1 MVQILGAWSA
11 DHFNARGFHTAAF
24 ALMGAVGFMASNL
37 LPPDAY
43 ASRYGCLIVAAAGSF
58 AAIPPML
65 GWLTSNV
72 YSTASVGLAVALNVG
87 FGAGIGQMPGI
98 WIYKAEEAKAGYPTG
113 HWVVSDLPCPG
124 RSRESKTLTTES
136 CVECWHAVLCYRVGH
151 LLTSFLWAQEQAAS
165 PGQSWTAGEAVQ
177 ALGC

>member
-1 MVQILGAWSA
+1 MVSLFLAVTGPPYTNLPNSAVVQIVGAWSA

-24 ALMGAVGFMASNL
+24 ALMGAVGFMASAL

-43 ASRYGCLIVAAAGSF
+43 ASRYGCLIIAAAGGF
-58 AAIPPML
+58 AGVPPML

-98 WIYKAEEAKAGYPTG
+98 WIYKADEAKAGYPTG
-113 HWVVSDLPCPG
+113 HWVVSELLQMTVM
-124 RSRESKTLTTES
+124 KVLTTDLLS
-136 CVECWHAVLCYRVGH
+136 ECWNAVIRHCSSHQLTNLLRV
-151 LLTSFLWAQEQAAS
+151 
-165 PGQSWTAGEAVQ
+165 
-177 ALGC
+177 